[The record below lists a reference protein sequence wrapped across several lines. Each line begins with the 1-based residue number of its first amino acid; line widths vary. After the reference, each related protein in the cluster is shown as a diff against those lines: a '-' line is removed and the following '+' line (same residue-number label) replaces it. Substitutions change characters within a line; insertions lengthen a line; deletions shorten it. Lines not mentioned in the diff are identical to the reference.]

1 VACASQHEPRPGM
14 FPGVYA
20 STSHVHACSLACTSA
35 RGSCTHVLRRASQ
48 HETVHTCSL
57 ACKPAQ
63 GSCTHVLRRA
73 RQHKTRARMFSG
85 VHASTRLVHACSPAC
100 TPAQD
105 SCTHVLRRARQ
116 HEARARMFSGV
127 HVSTR
132 HMHACRAV
140 CWRACLRSPHA
151 GSSSDTQTSV
161 CGKGTR

>member
-1 VACASQHEPRPGM
+1 M

-73 RQHKTRARMFSG
+73 SQHKTRARMFSG
-85 VHASTRLVHACSPAC
+85 VQASTRLVHACSPAC
-100 TPAQD
+100 KPARG
-105 SCTHVLRRARQ
+105 SCTHVL
-116 HEARARMFSGV
+116 
-127 HVSTR
+127 
-132 HMHACRAV
+132 
-140 CWRACLRSPHA
+140 WRACQHKAHARMRSRVLACAPEVPA
-151 GSSSDTQTSV
+151 RREFERYADQRLWQGDSV
-161 CGKGTR
+161 TFYRRCCVRVSLYGTNIGYE